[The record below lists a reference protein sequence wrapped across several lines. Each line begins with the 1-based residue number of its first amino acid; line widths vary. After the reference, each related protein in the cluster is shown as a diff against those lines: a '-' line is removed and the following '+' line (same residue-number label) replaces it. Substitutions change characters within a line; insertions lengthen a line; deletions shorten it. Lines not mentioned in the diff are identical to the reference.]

1 MRFTLAAVIALLLA
15 CCGCDSF
22 KQGFSESFD
31 KSYKESCRDKVMKKG
46 LGQQD
51 ADKYCDCTLVKFKE
65 TKSMDEA
72 AKTCIAELKL
82 GTNR

>member
-1 MRFTLAAVIALLLA
+1 MAASLVLILTCSA
-15 CCGCDSF
+15 CDSF
-22 KQGFSESFD
+22 KEGFGESFD

-51 ADKYCDCTLVKFKE
+51 AEKYCTCTLVKFKE
-65 TKSMDEA
+65 TKSIEEA

-82 GTNR
+82 STNR